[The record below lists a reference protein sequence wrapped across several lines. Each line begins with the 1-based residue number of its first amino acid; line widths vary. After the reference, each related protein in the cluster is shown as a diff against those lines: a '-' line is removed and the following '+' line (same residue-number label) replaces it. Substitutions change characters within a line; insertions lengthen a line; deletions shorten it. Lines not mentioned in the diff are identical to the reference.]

1 MSEEKKEQRKDFEE
15 TANAFKEQ
23 MENLANMELP
33 PHYKKF
39 AEMVEALKQ
48 DESALEK
55 LREEIL
61 KHYGE

>member
-1 MSEEKKEQRKDFEE
+1 MSEEKKKQRKDFQE
-15 TANAFKEQ
+15 TADAFKKQ
-23 MENLANMELP
+23 METLGNMELP
-33 PHYKKF
+33 PAYQKF

>member
-1 MSEEKKEQRKDFEE
+1 ME
-15 TANAFKEQ
+15 T
-23 MENLANMELP
+23 LGNMELP
-33 PHYKKF
+33 PAYQKF